1 MPASK
6 AQQAATAK
14 RRAQAVEMKLSKVP
28 YAIIAE
34 RLGYA
39 SEQAASV
46 DIRRALERNLIELSG
61 NIDLLRQE
69 EIETLDLLQ
78 RAIMPKALKGDLGA
92 ADRVLRIVAQRSK
105 LRGLDPSLTVNVE
118 VTAIDNIERQIKE
131 MNTQLALEGGTI
143 EYEWDDDAGRIQ
155 ALPAGGAEAAEAEA

>member
-1 MPASK
+1 MPN
-6 AQQAATAK
+6 AAVRAHVAK
-14 RRAQAVEMKLSKVP
+14 RRAQAVEMRLAKIPFAV
-28 YAIIAE
+28 IAE
-34 RLGYA
+34 RLGYS

-46 DIRRALERNLIELSG
+46 DVRRAFEQNLIELSG

-78 RAIMPKALKGDLGA
+78 RAIMPKAVKGDLGA
-92 ADRVLRIVAQRSK
+92 VDRILRISSQRSK

-118 VTAIDNIERQIKE
+118 ITAIDNIERQIKE

-143 EYEWDDDAGRIQ
+143 EYEWNDDLGAVQ
-155 ALPAGGAEAAEAEA
+155 ALPPGGAEAPEAEA